1 MKKKIV
7 ILGSTGSIGDN
18 TLKIISN
25 DKKNFEVV
33 LISTNRNFNKV
44 FKQAKEF
51 KVKNIIINDLLS
63 FQKARSKFKKSN
75 IKIYNNFNNFNK
87 IFKKKNDI
95 IMSSITGMNGLEPT
109 LKSIKFTKKILVAN
123 KEAIICGWSL
133 INKELK
139 KHKTEFIPIDSE
151 HFSIWSLLKEYS
163 SDNIEKIFITASG
176 GPFLNLPKNKFS
188 KISLKKALKHPNWNM
203 GKKITIDSATL
214 MNKVFEVIE
223 AKNIFNLP
231 YNKISILTHPN
242 SYIHAIVKFN
252 NGLIKILAHE
262 PDMKIPI
269 FNSIYDD
276 KFRSIKTKPIN
287 IKKLNNLNLE
297 NVDTKK
303 FLFVKI
309 LNNLEKKYSL
319 FETVLITVNDY
330 FVYKFLKKEISFE
343 KMIFLINKFVN
354 FKSFVKYKKI
364 KPKNVKDIY
373 RLRDYVSSKIDSLGI

>member
-1 MKKKIV
+1 
-7 ILGSTGSIGDN
+7 
-18 TLKIISN
+18 
-25 DKKNFEVV
+25 
-33 LISTNRNFNKV
+33 
-44 FKQAKEF
+44 
-51 KVKNIIINDLLS
+51 
-63 FQKARSKFKKSN
+63 
-75 IKIYNNFNNFNK
+75 
-87 IFKKKNDI
+87 
-95 IMSSITGMNGLEPT
+95 MSSITGMSGLEPT

-276 KFRSIKTKPIN
+276 KFKSIKTKPIN

-330 FVYKFLKKEISFE
+330 FVYKFLKK
-343 KMIFLINKFVN
+343 KLVL
-354 FKSFVKYKKI
+354 KK
-364 KPKNVKDIY
+364 
-373 RLRDYVSSKIDSLGI
+373 

>member
-7 ILGSTGSIGDN
+7 ILGSTGSIGEN

>member
-7 ILGSTGSIGDN
+7 ILGSTGSIGEN

-95 IMSSITGMNGLEPT
+95 IMSSITGMSGLEPT

-319 FETVLITVNDY
+319 FETILITVNDY